1 MARFN
6 YRKLAPE
13 KRRAFLDRLADIIVS
28 LRQKDQVRFFLNRL
42 LTESEVVMLMRRW
55 EVAEMLVSG
64 LTYEQIQRKLGAGT
78 STIGGV
84 DRWLTDAAYE
94 YQVIREDQKR
104 AAKANARRKQ
114 RGARAGRRS
123 LVDDLPLELQRS
135 LRGDSRMILFR
146 LLLGDL

>member
-6 YRKLAPE
+6 YRKLDPA
-13 KRRAFLDRLADIIVS
+13 KRRAFLDRLAEIVVN
-28 LRQKDQVRFFLNRL
+28 LKDKDQVRFFFTRL

-55 EVAEMLVSG
+55 EVAELLVG
-64 LTYEQIQRKLGAGT
+64 GRTYEQVQRQLGVGK

-94 YQVIREDQKR
+94 YQLIREDQKQVAKDEVR
-104 AAKANARRKQ
+104 AKRRAHKVKRKRVIDDFPDEMQ
-114 RGARAGRRS
+114 RT
-123 LVDDLPLELQRS
+123 
-135 LRGDSRMILFR
+135 LRGDSRLILFR